1 MTTII
6 VFSHL
11 RWDFMVQ
18 RPQHIM
24 SRLAKHYRILFVE
37 EPVYVEGHPACM
49 QQSTPVENITVCT
62 PHTPIDTA
70 GFHDD
75 QLPYLRKLL
84 QHLNVAHT
92 EHIAWLYTPMALPLL
107 AELRPGL
114 IIYDCM
120 EELASLKDAPR
131 QMIQRET
138 VLMRQ
143 ADLVFT
149 AGPSLY
155 RAKCTQHPR
164 VSCFPNSVD
173 ASHFF
178 HSVDRSRSHMAQQSI
193 SHPRAGFHGAIDDRF
208 DTALIAQLADAR
220 PQLQIILVGPIVDID
235 PLKLPQRPNIHYFR
249 QQSYRALPHFL
260 ADWDISLLPF
270 ACTNATRHLSP
281 YETLEY
287 MAAQL
292 PVVATKITDV
302 IDLYAP
308 TVRVAENTR
317 EFIAA
322 CDAALNETA
331 AESVQRKEEM
341 RAMVATTSWDRTVTE
356 MLELI
361 GEMSENMF
369 EATTLEDDGRAK
381 NTVSLDHSRWN
392 RASTY

>member
-6 VFSHL
+6 VFSYL

-24 SRLAKHYRILFVE
+24 ARLAKHYRIVFIE
-37 EPVYVEGHPACM
+37 EPVYVEGQPASM
-49 QQSTPVENITVCT
+49 QQSTPAENITVCT
-62 PHTPIDTA
+62 PHTPSNTA

-84 QHLNVAHT
+84 HNLVAKHT

-120 EELASLKDAPR
+120 EDLASLKDAPR
-131 QMIQRET
+131 QMVQRET
-138 VLMRQ
+138 ALLRQ

-155 RAKCTQHPR
+155 RAKCGQHPR

-178 HSVDRSRSHMAQQSI
+178 HFEDRSRSHMAQQSI

-220 PQLQIILVGPIVDID
+220 PQLQIVLVGPIVDID

-270 ACTNATRHLSP
+270 TQTNATRHLSP

-302 IDLYAP
+302 ADLYGSII
-308 TVRVAENTR
+308 RVAGSNN
-317 EFIAA
+317 EFIEA
-322 CDAALNETA
+322 CDAALNESPE
-331 AESVQRKEEM
+331 ESVERKEEM
-341 RAMVATTSWDRTVTE
+341 RIMVAKTSWDRTVAD

-361 GEMSENMF
+361 EELSENMVDSTI
-369 EATTLEDDGRAK
+369 EEGHGRAK
-381 NTVSLDHSRWN
+381 STAAADHARSN